1 MSAAEYN
8 REYVQ
13 FRTVDSAM
21 GSEAD
26 IVIYDNPRSDGTGF
40 TIEHDRLNV
49 AHTRAVYAE
58 FLVSTDSIMKVTP
71 AFLRGEKLHSLMA
84 HFLNTRLAVIKFLQ
98 YLVVITYGQSG

>member
-49 AHTRAVYAE
+49 AHTRAIYAE
-58 FLVSTDSIMKVTP
+58 FFVITGSLMKVT
-71 AFLRGEKLHSLMA
+71 LHTDSPDNHNDRCRSLA
-84 HFLNTRLAVIKFLQ
+84 STR
-98 YLVVITYGQSG
+98 